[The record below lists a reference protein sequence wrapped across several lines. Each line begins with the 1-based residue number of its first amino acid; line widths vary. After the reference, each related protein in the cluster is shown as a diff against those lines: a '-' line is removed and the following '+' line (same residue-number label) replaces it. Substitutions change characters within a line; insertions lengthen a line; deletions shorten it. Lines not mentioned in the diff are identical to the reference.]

1 MKDLID
7 YIAQIFGL
15 EMKSTIA
22 IMDMEN
28 DIGEIQNHAEYVRY
42 LKNGFNLDDIKFL
55 TAYQKFLTLTK
66 RYKAIESETIN
77 RSRIEAMGSLAEK
90 LSQKVKQFDVSILNH
105 PHKDKLQWEHIKST
119 DDVSVNYFSEKEVKA
134 LLAIGQPLHCVE
146 LQRAISGRDCLCERL
161 EAIFIEKVVD
171 PMALECKSGQEAN
184 MSADTKKLIA
194 DISAQ
199 KGMR

>member
-66 RYKAIESETIN
+66 RYKAIEVETMN
-77 RSRIEAMGSLAEK
+77 RSRIEQMGSLAER
-90 LSQKVKQFDVSILNH
+90 LAEKVRQFDTMVINH
-105 PHKDKLQWEHIKST
+105 PHKQSLKWEHIKSI
-119 DDVSVNYFSEKEVKA
+119 DNHILNFFSDKEILALSV
-134 LLAIGQPLHCVE
+134 IGQPLHCIE
-146 LQRAISGRDCLCERL
+146 MQRSISGRDYLCERL
-161 EAIFIEKVVD
+161 EAIFIDRVVNPITFTNKTATD
-171 PMALECKSGQEAN
+171 DMRAN
-184 MSADTKKLIA
+184 PDVMQLAKNLVK
-194 DISAQ
+194 
-199 KGMR
+199 RV